1 MKIEFTKMQAAGN
14 DYIYLDELSSPL
26 GIDIP
31 ALAKKL
37 CPRRFAVG
45 ADGIVCIERSS
56 SADAKMKMY
65 NADGSVGAMC
75 GNALRCIGKYLYD
88 RKIIQRREILIETDS
103 GIKKVKIEEDGS
115 VRAWMGRA
123 VFDGSKIPLLSDACL
138 IDSSVEIGARTLR
151 LTALS
156 VGNPHAVAF
165 EDDGIALCEI
175 ASLGAQVEKCP
186 LFPDRTNFEIVRICP
201 DKRLEMRVFE
211 RGSGVTSA
219 CGTGACAAVAAAVVT
234 GRASPECEYTVAM
247 DGGEVMVGCGRDLM
261 LTLCGPIE
269 EVYRGEVEL

>member
-31 ALAKKL
+31 SLAKKL

-56 SADAKMKMY
+56 SADAGMKMY
-65 NADGSVGAMC
+65 NSDGSVGAMC
-75 GNALRCIGKYLYD
+75 GNALRCIGKYLYK
-88 RKIIQRREILIETDS
+88 RKIIRRREILIETDS
-103 GIKKVKIEEDGS
+103 GIKKVKIEEDGN

-123 VFDGSKIPLLSDACL
+123 VFDGSKIPLSSDACL
-138 IDSSVEIGARTLR
+138 IDSNVEIGARPLR

-186 LFPDRTNFEIVRICP
+186 IFPDRTNFEIVRICP

-234 GRASPECEYTVAM
+234 GRVSPECEYTVAM
-247 DGGEVMVGCGRDLM
+247 DGGEVKVGCGRDLM
-261 LTLCGPIE
+261 LTLCGPTE